1 MPVFTLDTIQA
12 RLWPFSHIHFR
23 TPDALV
29 AMWALDA
36 AAASV
41 TSMGKCR
48 GRLRLSAPELS
59 TGRWVRAR
67 CNIRDGIICALG
79 EREGQWRS
87 ELVRPRFS
95 GKSVYSLSRDGAKVG
110 SPLAAADGILG
121 GSMFGALSMAEAF
134 EVEQKVRDYELDQ
147 YGVVNNAVY
156 AQYCQH
162 ARHELLEAIGMSADA
177 VARTGA
183 ALALSDLHLKFAAPL
198 RSGDRYVVTVRLVSS
213 TAVRLNF
220 EQFIYKLP
228 NREMI
233 VEAKATV
240 VCLDKNYRPIRRNIV
255 IEQAR
260 NQHFEKYRNCW
271 KVNGVLTAPSVF
283 IIRTSTQE
291 LAEVEDEIWSC
302 CVSSATQS
310 RSRSSTSST
319 NQT

>member
-1 MPVFTLDTIQA
+1 
-12 RLWPFSHIHFR
+12 
-23 TPDALV
+23 
-29 AMWALDA
+29 MWALDA

-41 TSMGKCR
+41 TSLGKY
-48 GRLRLSAPELS
+48 GGMRLSVAEL
-59 TGRWVRAR
+59 TTRRWVRAR
-67 CNIRDGIICALG
+67 CKFRHSGDGTNYALG
-79 EREGQWRS
+79 AGGGPSRL
-87 ELVRPRFS
+87 ELVRSRFS
-95 GKSVYSLSRDGAKVG
+95 GRGSLSMSRDGTKLC
-110 SPLAAADGILG
+110 SPLAAADGILS

-198 RSGDRYVVTVRLVSS
+198 RSGDRYLVTVRLVSS

-228 NREMI
+228 NREVI

-240 VCLDKNYRPIRRNIV
+240 VCLDKNYRPIRVPSEFKSKLVRTSHTLYGTHCHMGLV
-255 IEQAR
+255 AV
-260 NQHFEKYRNCW
+260 NQHLGRYLRILELD
-271 KVNGVLTAPSVF
+271 GVFTAPSDF
-283 IIRTSTQE
+283 CHMQ
-291 LAEVEDEIWSC
+291 SC
-302 CVSSATQS
+302 RLVHLL
-310 RSRSSTSST
+310 
-319 NQT
+319 